1 MGSLSA
7 WTARAPGGTTSSS
20 SGCGVASSTRRCIS
34 ELTTPRPRRAHRSGV
49 TSTSTIADDR
59 IRVLTAPPPITP
71 TSPRCPSAW
80 QPNPG
85 GRSTYRRGNS
95 VQTTGATSVDDE
107 DLRYEIDGH
116 IEDWFKGGQFKEAAL
131 KFLDKYGIEERHITA
146 RAMELRVPQL
156 VGIE

>member
-7 WTARAPGGTTSSS
+7 WTARARGGTTSSS

-95 VQTTGATSVDDE
+95 VQTTGATSDVIPDNVMN
-107 DLRYEIDGH
+107 DLCTTGAAEGKYSVSGTDPSGNKIDVTAYILCIGT
-116 IEDWFKGGQFKEAAL
+116 ET
-131 KFLDKYGIEERHITA
+131 ITA
-146 RAMELRVPQL
+146 T
-156 VGIE
+156 